1 MSPKRDDWLVSIKPV
16 FFYLST
22 FIIKLIRSR
31 GQRSASP
38 GRPRAPRDLRPP
50 TEAPCQRASVVRPAS
65 RFPQIDGHSAAV
77 EPMGTSGEVAS
88 GHRRRSQVP
97 PGMGPRRSRGHA
109 VHTLGASPSECLDA
123 SAGRLWRITLNFEPL
138 GARHHSA
145 SLRTT
150 CRTPTNVALQGNRP
164 SCTGARK
171 RGQKPRAKAGPQ
183 RRARGSARP
192 KRLHSAALGL

>member
-38 GRPRAPRDLRPP
+38 GRPRAPRDPRPP
-50 TEAPCQRASVVRPAS
+50 TEAPRQRAPVVRPAS

-77 EPMGTSGEVAS
+77 EPTGTSRQVAS
-88 GHRRRSQVP
+88 IHRRRSQVP
-97 PGMGPRRSRGHA
+97 PGMGPRRSRAHA
-109 VHTLGASPSECLDA
+109 VHTLGHSPSECLDA
-123 SAGRLWRITLNFEPL
+123 AAGRLRRKTLNCEPI
-138 GARHHSA
+138 GARHHST

-150 CRTPTNVALQGNRP
+150 CHTPAGNALRGNRP
-164 SCTGARK
+164 SCPGAR
-171 RGQKPRAKAGPQ
+171 
-183 RRARGSARP
+183 
-192 KRLHSAALGL
+192 